1 MTRMWHR
8 VWCVKS
14 VTSAPIQN
22 KWAIKLIVF
31 PDARS
36 ADSIP
41 TTINCVHSKLIKRLL
56 WSHPYCDHNKHVA
69 AILYLGQHKVQPS
82 ALIINTTQTRDILN
96 SLIVSFFFFAAW
108 TFPSINVLQLLAL
121 FCLLF
126 AFCCVRVRVC
136 VILVVA
142 IGVKI
147 SIPICVASGHD
158 NCSLFV

>member
-22 KWAIKLIVF
+22 KWAVKLIVF

-36 ADSIP
+36 ADSIS

-96 SLIVSFFFFAAW
+96 SLIVSFFFSLRGPFPRLMFFNFWPSFACY
-108 TFPSINVLQLLAL
+108 LR
-121 FCLLF
+121 F
-126 AFCCVRVRVC
+126 AVCECVC
-136 VILVVA
+136 V
-142 IGVKI
+142 
-147 SIPICVASGHD
+147 
-158 NCSLFV
+158 